1 MDFSEIAR
9 EYDRRAVVQA
19 SAGERLLELLE
30 IRDSEDV
37 LDLGC
42 GTGTLTMKI
51 REKTSGRV
59 LGVDAEEGMILEA
72 RKKYGTRGVF
82 FESISAEEIAFHE
95 EFDVIFC
102 NSVFQ
107 WFQEPQKVLSRCYIA
122 LKKGGRIG
130 VQAPARRVYCPNFIK
145 AIEEVRRDSNIGET
159 FRHFRQPW
167 FFLETEEEYRELF
180 EIAGFRVLHSE
191 IEEVTTKHTPEEVFR
206 IFDSGASAGYLN
218 QRYYDVKIDE
228 SYIQRFRQIVM
239 ESFQNQAGPSGKV
252 NLVFNRLFLVAK
264 KL

>member
-19 SAGERLLELLE
+19 SAGERLLALLD
-30 IRDSEDV
+30 IKAHEDV

-42 GTGTLTMKI
+42 GTGSLTVKI
-51 REKTSGRV
+51 RDRTQGRV
-59 LGVDAEEGMILEA
+59 VGIDREPEMIRQARDKHSGKDILLECIPAEEMP
-72 RKKYGTRGVF
+72 
-82 FESISAEEIAFHE
+82 FHE
-95 EFDVIFC
+95 EFDVVFC

-107 WFQEPQKVLSRCYIA
+107 WFQTPKEVLGRCFKT
-122 LKKGGRIG
+122 LRPGGRIG
-130 VQAPARRVYCPNFIK
+130 VQAPARKVYCPNFIE
-145 AIEEVRRDSNIGET
+145 AIERVKENPDTGRV
-159 FRHFRQPW
+159 FRHFREPW
-167 FFLETEEEYRELF
+167 FFLETEGQYRALF
-180 EIAGFRVLHSE
+180 KKAGLRVLHVE
-191 IEEVTTKHTPEEVFR
+191 IKETVTEHIPEEVYR

-228 SYIQRFRQIVM
+228 SYIERFRQIVM
-239 ESFQNQAGPSGKV
+239 EAFQNQAGPSGKV